1 MQFFKVCA
9 VAALALLA
17 GCSGAGSGSK
27 TGADKTYVMGAPA
40 AVGPL
45 SYTVLHSEWRESIE
59 TSDGVTTPKNRFLVL
74 DISVVSGGSEEAGMP
89 LLFLVDEKGNRIIE
103 EQKLAGFTG
112 WLGLMRVLRPVETLS
127 GKIVFD
133 VPMASYKLAVTSGG
147 DAEKEQE
154 AFIEIPLSLEGFSMP
169 GADTVPPASK

>member
-1 MQFFKVCA
+1 MHRLRVCA
-9 VAALALLA
+9 VAAFALLA

-27 TGADKTYVMGAPA
+27 AGADKTYVMGAPA

-74 DISVVSGGSEEAGMP
+74 DVSIVSGGSEESGVP
-89 LLFLVDEKGNRIIE
+89 LLFLIDEKGNRTME

-133 VPMASYKLAVTSGG
+133 VPMASYKLAITSGG

-154 AFIEIPLSLEGFSMP
+154 AFVEIPLRLEGMSMP
-169 GADTVPPASK
+169 GADTVPPAAK